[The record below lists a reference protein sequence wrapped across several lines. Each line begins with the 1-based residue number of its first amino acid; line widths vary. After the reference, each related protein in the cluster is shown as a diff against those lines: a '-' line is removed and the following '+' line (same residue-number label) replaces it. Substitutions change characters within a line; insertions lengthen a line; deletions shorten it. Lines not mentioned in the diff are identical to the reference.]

1 MNFIDIAS
9 WQKGINLS
17 DVFSMNPLDGVV
29 VKATEG
35 TAYTNPRFKEWADWL
50 TLNGKPLGLY
60 HFLAGGNAESEA
72 AFFVQTVRPYIGY
85 SALIADYESDALKK
99 GTVYLKNFL
108 DTVLELTGVRPLVYC
123 SLSVV
128 QSQDFNAIAAAGY
141 KLWVAQYASMDVVN
155 GFQEHPWQK
164 GSVAPFNGY
173 VMHQYTGNGR
183 LKGYS
188 GDLDLDLFNGSY
200 AAWCELAGAGEQP
213 PAPALKPADPAVVAD
228 VLANRYGYGEDRKR
242 QLTEAGYDYKS
253 VQDMVNTLYGVA
265 LSVRKDLLPYDEYIN
280 SIVKI
285 VRLL

>member
-9 WQKGINLS
+9 WQKGIDLAT
-17 DVFSMNPLDGVV
+17 VFKENPLDGVV

-35 TAYTNPRFKEWADWL
+35 TNYVNPHFTGWAMWL
-50 TLNGKPLGLY
+50 KDNGKPLGLY
-60 HFLAGGNAESEA
+60 HFLAGGSAESEA

-85 SALIADYESDALKK
+85 SVLIADYEADALKR
-99 GTVYLKNFL
+99 GTTYLKNFL

-141 KLWVAQYASMDVVN
+141 KLWVAQYASMNVVN
-155 GFQEHPWQK
+155 GFQEHPWQQ

-183 LKGYS
+183 LQGY
-188 GDLDLDLFNGSY
+188 GGALDLDLFNGSY
-200 AAWCELAGAGEQP
+200 SAWCELAGSGEQP
-213 PAPALKPADPAVVAD
+213 PAPALKPADPVVVAD
-228 VLANRYGYGEDRKR
+228 VLANRYGYGEDRRR

-253 VQDMVNTLYGVA
+253 VQDMINTLYATA
-265 LSVRKDLLPYDEYIN
+265 LSCRKYLLPYDEYIN